1 MLLSKLSRGA
11 LATVLAGLA
20 ALFFC
25 SDVLHNID
33 HWGQYDWDLFFFH
46 THSVYRSV
54 AEFGELPLW
63 NPWYCGGFP
72 MIGNPQAAS
81 LDPFFL
87 LDLLIGPIVAIKL
100 KIVAHY
106 AIGLGGMYWCCRQMG
121 LSLLASVYAAGTFLF
136 STWLASISTLDTC
149 GALRRFTFHGPLD
162 CSTGAASSCPRR
174 STPDSFWL

>member
-1 MLLSKLSRGA
+1 MLSWASPVKFAIL
-11 LATVLAGLA
+11 V
-20 ALFFC
+20 FFC

-63 NPWYCGGFP
+63 NSWYCGGFP
-72 MIGNPQAAS
+72 MIGNPQVAS

-87 LDLLIGPIVAIKL
+87 FDLLVGQIVAIKL

-121 LSLLASVYAAGTFLF
+121 LSRLAQSMPRA
-136 STWLASISTLDTC
+136 
-149 GALRRFTFHGPLD
+149 RF
-162 CSTGAASSCPRR
+162 CSRPGWHCTSMRAI
-174 STPDSFWL
+174 